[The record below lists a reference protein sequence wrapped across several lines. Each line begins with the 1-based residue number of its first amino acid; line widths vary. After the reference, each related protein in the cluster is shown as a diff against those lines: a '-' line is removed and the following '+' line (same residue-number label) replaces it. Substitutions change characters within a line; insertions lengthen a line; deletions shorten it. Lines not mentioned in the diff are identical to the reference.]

1 MTEKKIAACL
11 WFDTEA
17 EDAAKFYCDVFKNS
31 RITQTSYYGDAGPR
45 PKGSVLMVAF
55 ELDGQPFTALNSG
68 PQFKFSEAISF
79 QIYCDTQAE
88 VDRYWNS
95 LLAGGGAENVCG
107 WLKDKFGLS
116 WQVVPNRLMEL
127 IASPDAEKAKRAT
140 EAMFK
145 MKKIDIAAVEAA
157 ANG

>member
-1 MTEKKIAACL
+1 MTEKNIAACL

-17 EDAAKFYCDVFKNS
+17 EDAAKFYCGVFENS
-31 RITQTSYYGDAGPR
+31 RITQTSYYSEAGPR

-55 ELDGQPFTALNSG
+55 ELDGTPFTALNAG

-88 VDRYWNS
+88 VDHYWNS
-95 LLAGGGAENVCG
+95 LLAGGGVECVCG

-127 IASPDAEKAKRAT
+127 ISSPDAATAKRAT
-140 EAMFK
+140 EAMFT

-157 ANG
+157 ANA